1 MPLSKQDLT
10 IWRKARTPGSGGQ
23 GVGLDDAQCGY
34 LLALIV
40 HDLGLRD
47 TFPQVP
53 IQLDDFFQVKAFT
66 SPFPKPREVYEQL
79 AEVVPDSVTYFSCL
93 ARLLKSRLKYARI
106 LSSQPFPT
114 LDQVGPRGLLQY
126 GKLSPAALTA
136 FMFWRKWFMDVD
148 NRAGQETGYL
158 FEPVIASAVGGIAYS
173 AKSSAV
179 RSHRDTKGRQV
190 DCLIEDSNAKDAY
203 EFQVRVTIAASGQGR
218 WAEELD
224 FPIDCRISGYRPMLV
239 CLDGTPNPKLQQL
252 VAAFKQE
259 GGEAFVGEAAWKHLD
274 DLAGATMAKF
284 LNVYIHEP
292 LNLLIAGETVQPL
305 PELTA
310 RDQGDTLSI
319 LIGGEELRIERHV
332 EATND
337 DGDELPDDV
346 TEEMPNAPG

>member
-10 IWRKARTPGSGGQ
+10 IWRKARIAGSGGQ
-23 GVGLDDAQCGY
+23 GVGLDDAMCGY
-34 LLALIV
+34 VLALIV
-40 HDLGLRD
+40 HDLGLRNRFAD
-47 TFPQVP
+47 VP
-53 IQLDDFFQVKAFT
+53 AQLDDFFVVEKFT
-66 SPFPKPREVYEQL
+66 SPFLEPKRVYEQL
-79 AEVVPDSVTYFSCL
+79 AELAPDSVTYFACL

-114 LDQVGPRGLLQY
+114 LDQVGPRALLQY
-126 GKLSPAALTA
+126 GKLGPTALTA

-158 FEPVIASAVGGIAYS
+158 FEPVIASAVGGIPYS
-173 AKSSAV
+173 AKNSV
-179 RSHRDTKGRQV
+179 VKSHRDKKGRQI
-190 DCLIEDSNAKDAY
+190 DCLIEDGNTKDAY
-203 EFQVRVTIAASGQGR
+203 EFKVRVTIAASGQGR

-224 FPIDCRISGYRPMLV
+224 YPTDCRHSGYRPMLV

-252 VAAFKQE
+252 VAAFKRE

-284 LNVYIHEP
+284 LNQYIREP
-292 LNLLIAGETVQPL
+292 LNRLIAEETEQPL

-310 RDQGDTLSI
+310 RDQGNVLSI

-332 EATND
+332 DATDD
-337 DGDELPDDV
+337 DGDELPGDV
-346 TEEMPNAPG
+346 TDEMPNALG